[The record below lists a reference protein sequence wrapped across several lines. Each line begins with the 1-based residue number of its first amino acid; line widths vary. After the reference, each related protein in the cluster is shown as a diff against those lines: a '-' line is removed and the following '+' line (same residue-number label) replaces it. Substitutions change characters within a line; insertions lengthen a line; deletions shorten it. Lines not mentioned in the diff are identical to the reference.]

1 MENYFRKRYEDW
13 AKFDIQRRTVIIEMV
28 GFVNETCQYYVQR
41 LNKRT
46 IKMDKYVSFQFNN
59 KDTDGTVYEKENIPE
74 VKNTAGVNTLILLAD
89 ALLGSTLNG
98 KNNELKIIAKKYD
111 KR

>member
-1 MENYFRKRYEDW
+1 MENYFRKRYENW
-13 AKFDIQRRTVIIEMV
+13 AKFDIQRRKVIVEMV

-41 LNKRT
+41 LKKRT
-46 IKMDKYVSFQFNN
+46 IKMGKNVSFQFNN
-59 KDTDGTVYEKENIPE
+59 KDTDGTVYAKENIPE
-74 VKNTAGVNTLILLAD
+74 VKNTTGVNTLILLAD

-98 KNNELKIIAKKYD
+98 KNDELKIIAKKYD

>member
-13 AKFDIQRRTVIIEMV
+13 AKFDIQRRKVIIEMV

-41 LNKRT
+41 LKKRT
-46 IKMDKYVSFQFNN
+46 IEIDKNTSFQFNKN
-59 KDTDGTVYEKENIPE
+59 TDGTMYTENNVPKVE
-74 VKNTAGVNTLILLAD
+74 NTKAVDLLIIIAD

-98 KNNELKIIAKKYD
+98 KNEELKIIAKKYD

>member
-13 AKFDIQRRTVIIEMV
+13 AKFDRQRRKVIIEMV

-41 LNKRT
+41 LKKKT
-46 IKMDKYVSFQFNN
+46 IKMDKNVSFQFNN

-74 VKNTAGVNTLILLAD
+74 VKNTAGVNTIILLAD